1 MLVWDW
7 ARFPVVRSQTQR
19 VPTAV
24 QESNDAESLYLFDAL
39 AGSRYAHSVERRQF
53 KAQSLLPSCPSDGSL
68 VEIGDGH
75 LRPQSIESDVPD
87 L

>member
-39 AGSRYAHSVERRQF
+39 AGSRYTHSVERRD
-53 KAQSLLPSCPSDGSL
+53 SLPVLYILKTGIPLC
-68 VEIGDGH
+68 
-75 LRPQSIESDVPD
+75 
-87 L
+87 